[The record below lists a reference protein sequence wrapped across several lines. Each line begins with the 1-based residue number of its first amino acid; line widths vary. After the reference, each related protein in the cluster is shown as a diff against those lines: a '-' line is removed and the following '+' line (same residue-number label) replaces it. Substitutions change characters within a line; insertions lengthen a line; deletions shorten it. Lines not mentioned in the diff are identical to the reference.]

1 MSKIGSKPI
10 QVPQGVTIKVENDI
24 IYIKGPKG
32 KLELKT
38 KYIRII
44 IEHSVIKI
52 DTSCKK
58 EKKYKKYHG
67 LYRSL
72 INNMVTGIVQGFKKE
87 ITLEGVGYRVNI
99 EKNLLAFSIGF
110 SNIIYKKIPQ
120 NLNVQI
126 FNQNKQI
133 TISGIDKQVVG
144 AYAAEIRQLRPPEC
158 YLGKGIRYSDE
169 KINKK
174 QGKNTSK

>member
-1 MSKIGSKPI
+1 MG
-10 QVPQGVTIKVENDI
+10 
-24 IYIKGPKG
+24 
-32 KLELKT
+32 
-38 KYIRII
+38 
-44 IEHSVIKI
+44 
-52 DTSCKK
+52 
-58 EKKYKKYHG
+58 
-67 LYRSL
+67 
-72 INNMVTGIVQGFKKE
+72 GFKKE